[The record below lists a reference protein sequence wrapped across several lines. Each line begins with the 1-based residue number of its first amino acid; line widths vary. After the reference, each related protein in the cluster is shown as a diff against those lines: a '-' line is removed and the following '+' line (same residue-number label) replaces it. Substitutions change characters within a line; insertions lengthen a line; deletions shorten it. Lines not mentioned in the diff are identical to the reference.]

1 MSFPIT
7 VPLVTL
13 EIKQVILSDTEP
25 TPQEGY
31 EVVMVKD
38 LGWTK
43 LWLEFKVSTA

>member
-1 MSFPIT
+1 VSFPIS
-7 VPLVTL
+7 VALVSI
-13 EIKQVILSDTEP
+13 EIKKLILSDVEP

-43 LWLEFKVSTA
+43 LWMEFKIILS